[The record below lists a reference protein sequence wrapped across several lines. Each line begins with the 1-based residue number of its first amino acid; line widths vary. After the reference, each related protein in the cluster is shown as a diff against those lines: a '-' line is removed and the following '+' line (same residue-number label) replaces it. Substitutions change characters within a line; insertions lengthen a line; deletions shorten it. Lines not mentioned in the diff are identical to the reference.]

1 MQNKNRLGKDDQRY
15 ELPWIAY
22 VIAFL
27 IGILLFLF
35 FGKTVFGIEPNLIW
49 IAVLMGLS
57 ASAVI
62 FWVWGQIRKKNKDED
77 DE

>member
-1 MQNKNRLGKDDQRY
+1 MHKDNQLGKDDLRY

-22 VIAFL
+22 IIAFL

-35 FGKTVFGIEPNLIW
+35 FGRTVFGIEPNLVW

-57 ASAVI
+57 ASAVV
-62 FWVWGQIRKKNKDED
+62 FWVWGQIHKKNKDAD
-77 DE
+77 ND